1 MPSVQ
6 RVCKN
11 SESNPVFNG
20 TLHSSLNNQR
30 LLGHYHELQK
40 YWDGNTSPVSSL
52 LSEFINATHCH
63 TLICT
68 LHIKQQDTT

>member
-6 RVCKN
+6 RVRKN

-20 TLHSSLNNQR
+20 TPHSSLNKQR
-30 LLGHYHELQK
+30 VMGHYHELQK

-52 LSEFINATHCH
+52 LSEVSNATH
-63 TLICT
+63 
-68 LHIKQQDTT
+68 